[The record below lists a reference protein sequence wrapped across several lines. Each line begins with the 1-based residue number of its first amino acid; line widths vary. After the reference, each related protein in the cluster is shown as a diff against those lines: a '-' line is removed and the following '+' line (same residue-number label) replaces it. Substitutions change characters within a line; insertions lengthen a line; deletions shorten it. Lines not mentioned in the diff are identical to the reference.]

1 MEEKNMMLTP
11 IYDKSRWGKG
21 EWNQE
26 PDRVDFI
33 HAGFS
38 CFILRNVMG
47 NWCGYVGV
55 PSNHSCYE
63 KQCDDVLVEIHGGL
77 TYAEKC
83 SPPICH
89 IPKEGMP
96 EDVWW
101 LGFDTAHSG
110 DLFPTSIINLF
121 NDVVYRNQEYVIN
134 ETKSLAEQ
142 LKKLYDY

>member
-1 MEEKNMMLTP
+1 MTENPEQLNHK
-11 IYDKSRWGKG
+11 YDKSNWAKG
-21 EWNQE
+21 EWDNE

-33 HAGFS
+33 HASYS
-38 CFILRNVMG
+38 CFILRNAHG

-55 PSNHSCYE
+55 PNGHPNYGKDRDE
-63 KQCDDVLVEIHGGL
+63 FDVHGGI
-77 TYAEKC
+77 TYSDKC

-101 LGFDTAHSG
+101 LGFDTAHAYDFSPSRWLSSFTG
-110 DLFPTSIINLF
+110 DI
-121 NDVVYRNQEYVIN
+121 YRNMEYTIN

-142 LKKLYDY
+142 LKKLE